1 MPSKP
6 IRAIAEAGELR
17 LLEPVN
23 LQEGE
28 EVWFVILPQDE
39 DVPVSSADLL
49 TQSGSVSTDEIDEAD

>member
-28 EVWFVILPQDE
+28 EVWIVILPQDE